1 MNPGKFVALALSAT
15 MLSTSVAPVLAD
27 EQNAIDSVQSAT
39 QVFSADVTESKNQ
52 IPKSVLRQA
61 VAIAIIPNVVKAGF
75 IVGGT
80 RGSGV
85 LVVRNNKG
93 EWSNPA
99 FVTLTGGGVG
109 LQVGAESSDVIIVFN
124 TKNSLQ
130 KALTEDFNL
139 GKSVSVSAG
148 PVGITPITGSSDLPD
163 VWTYVRSQE
172 GLFGGVSLLNGTKL
186 EIDNSRNAQ
195 FYENPDITTKQIFS
209 SSLPAPDAAADLRKI
224 LNRYAPR

>member
-1 MNPGKFVALALSAT
+1 MNPGKFLALALSAT

-39 QVFSADVTESKNQ
+39 QVFSSDVTESKNQ
-52 IPKSVLRQA
+52 IPKSVLEKA

-75 IVGGT
+75 ILGGT
-80 RGSGV
+80 RGAGV

-99 FVTLTGGGVG
+99 FVTLTGGSVG
-109 LQVGAESSDVIIVFN
+109 LQVGAQSSDVIMIFN
-124 TKNSLQ
+124 TKKSLE
-130 KALTEDFNL
+130 KALAQDFNL
-139 GKSVSVSAG
+139 GGSVSGSAG
-148 PVGITPITGSSDLPD
+148 PTGATPVTGTSTVPD
-163 VWTYVRSQE
+163 VWTYVRTRE
-172 GLFGGVSLLNGTKL
+172 GLFGGVSLQGTKL

-195 FYENPDITTKQIFS
+195 FYEKPGITTKQIFTT
-209 SSLPAPDAAADLRKI
+209 SLSAPDSAADLREI

>member
-1 MNPGKFVALALSAT
+1 MNPGKFLALALSAT

-52 IPKSVLRQA
+52 IPKSVLEKA

-75 IVGGT
+75 ILGGT
-80 RGSGV
+80 RGAGV

-99 FVTLTGGGVG
+99 FVTLTGGSVG
-109 LQVGAESSDVIIVFN
+109 LQVGAQSSDVIMIFN
-124 TKNSLQ
+124 TKKSLE
-130 KALTEDFNL
+130 KALAQDFNL
-139 GKSVSVSAG
+139 GGSVSGSAG
-148 PVGITPITGSSDLPD
+148 PTGATPVTGTSTVPD
-163 VWTYVRSQE
+163 VWTYVRTRE
-172 GLFGGVSLLNGTKL
+172 GLFGGVSLQGTKL
-186 EIDNSRNAQ
+186 EIDESRNAE
-195 FYENPDITTKQIFS
+195 FYEKPGITTKQIFT
-209 SSLPAPDAAADLRKI
+209 SSLPAPDAAADLREI

>member
-1 MNPGKFVALALSAT
+1 MNPSKFLALALSAT

-75 IVGGT
+75 ILGGT
-80 RGSGV
+80 RGAGV

-99 FVTLTGGGVG
+99 FVTLTGGSVG
-109 LQVGAESSDVIIVFN
+109 LQVGAQSSDVIMIFN
-124 TKNSLQ
+124 TKKSLE
-130 KALTEDFNL
+130 KALAQDFNL
-139 GKSVSVSAG
+139 GGSVSGSAG
-148 PVGITPITGSSDLPD
+148 PTGATPVTGTSTVPD
-163 VWTYVRSQE
+163 VWTYVRTRE
-172 GLFGGVSLLNGTKL
+172 GLFGGVSLQGTKL
-186 EIDNSRNAQ
+186 EIDESRNAE
-195 FYENPDITTKQIFS
+195 FYEKPGITTKQIFT